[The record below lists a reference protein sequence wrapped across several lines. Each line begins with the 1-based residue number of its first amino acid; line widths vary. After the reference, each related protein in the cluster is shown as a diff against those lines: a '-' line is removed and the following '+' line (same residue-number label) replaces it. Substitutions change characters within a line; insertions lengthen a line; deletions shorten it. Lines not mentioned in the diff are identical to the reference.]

1 MSVINPSLAHHIVL
15 EMLTPSTSVSSYL
28 GCPPTASLFGK
39 TIDSILDGTVPCA
52 VPRGFVLQL
61 ETARFSNRLSKAV
74 AACLEEVQGVSHR
87 VVTQMEEEF
96 AKLQRLLYPENSG
109 KVAFL
114 PTIR

>member
-1 MSVINPSLAHHIVL
+1 
-15 EMLTPSTSVSSYL
+15 MLTPYTSVSSYL

-39 TIDSILDGTVPCA
+39 TIDNILDGTIPCA
-52 VPRGFVLQL
+52 VPRSFVLQL
-61 ETARFSNRLSKAV
+61 ESARFSNRLSKTV

-87 VVTQMEEEF
+87 VVTQMEEDY

-114 PTIR
+114 QLLVREWPL